1 MRRTALLAALI
12 AGGHAEPALAHDA
25 FGDLGPFYANLLHPL
40 ADPGQGLLIAAIAVL
55 LAGQPL
61 AAVRPAYAVLALAG
75 AATVVLGALV
85 PLDPPGLRTTGLL
98 AAALGALSLLRLP
111 LRPLAATLLAGA
123 IAVPAGLAVDVPPS
137 PRVPG
142 LPLLGA
148 ALGLALAALLV
159 WGFVDL
165 ARRRLGPVAGAVAG
179 SWVAA
184 VGILAAALP
193 A

>member
-1 MRRTALLAALI
+1 MRRAPLLAALI
-12 AGGHAEPALAHDA
+12 AGGFAKPALAHDA

-61 AAVRPAYAVLALAG
+61 AAVRPAYAALALAG
-75 AATVVLGALV
+75 AATILLGALV

-98 AAALGALSLLRLP
+98 AAALGAAALLRMP
-111 LRPLAATLLAGA
+111 LRPLAAALLAGA
-123 IAVPAGLAVDVPPS
+123 IAVAAGLAVDLPPG
-137 PRVPG
+137 PRTAG
-142 LPLLGA
+142 LPALGA
-148 ALGLALAALLV
+148 ALGLALAAIFV

-179 SWVAA
+179 SWIAA